1 MVNLLALNGW
11 RWRALSG
18 LRRLTL
24 SGRPFAFVEDTH
36 IIEHVPR
43 LIPLSFLFLPV
54 LSVRADGIH
63 GLIRVVLHGDLIV
76 RKEALERQ
84 SQD

>member
-1 MVNLLALNGW
+1 MVNLL
-11 RWRALSG
+11 ALSG

-24 SGRPFAFVEDTH
+24 TGLRRLTLGGRPFAFVEDSH

-43 LIPLSFLFLPV
+43 LVPLSFLFQPV
-54 LSVRADGIH
+54 LRVRADGIH

-76 RKEALERQ
+76 RKEALKRQ
-84 SQD
+84 SQN